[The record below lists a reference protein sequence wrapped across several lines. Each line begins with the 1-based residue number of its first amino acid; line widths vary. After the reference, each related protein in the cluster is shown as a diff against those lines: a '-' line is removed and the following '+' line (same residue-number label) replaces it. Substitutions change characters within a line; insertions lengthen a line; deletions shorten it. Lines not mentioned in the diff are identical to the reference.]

1 MLIWK
6 DVSTR
11 SSNCNGEV
19 KSLNAMVGKIK
30 LVVTRHIHYEPT
42 DWVVSFGEVI
52 SQRKLSSGTLE
63 EAKELAVSLVKTELN
78 KMLEGLK

>member
-19 KSLNAMVGKIK
+19 KTLNAMVGKIK
-30 LVVTRHIHYEPT
+30 LTVTRHIHYETT
-42 DWVVSFGEVI
+42 DWVVSFGEII
-52 SQRKLSSGTLE
+52 SQRKLSSGTLD
-63 EAKELAVSLVKTELN
+63 EAKELAVILVKSELN